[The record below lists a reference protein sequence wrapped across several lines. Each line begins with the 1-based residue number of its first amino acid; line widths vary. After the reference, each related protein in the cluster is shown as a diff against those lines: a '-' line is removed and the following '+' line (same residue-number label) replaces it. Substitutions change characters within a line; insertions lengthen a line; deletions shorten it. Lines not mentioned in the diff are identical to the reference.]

1 MSALAYLRP
10 APATQADAQ
19 TEPRGHGAEILHVS
33 VQQKAFGDHVVLHN
47 TSVSLHEGEAAVL
60 LGPSGCGKS
69 TLLRIAAGLDAHFT
83 GQVRGIAG
91 SSAPAALSFVFQ
103 EPRLFPWL
111 NVADNIGW
119 ADGRRYDRARVT
131 ALLEEVGLAGKGHLL
146 PKSLSGGMA
155 QRVAIARAL
164 YTQPQVL
171 LLDEPFS
178 AVDAFTR
185 MRLQDL
191 VLGLIARLG
200 LSILMVT
207 HDIDEALYL
216 GDRIYMMGT
225 NPGTIQ
231 RRLEVPLAH
240 PRDRRDRLLGDLRS
254 DVLTALHDAH
264 LI

>member
-1 MSALAYLRP
+1 MSALAYLHAGAAVAEP
-10 APATQADAQ
+10 AQ
-19 TEPRGHGAEILHVS
+19 RRVHGEAILHVN
-33 VQQKAFGDHVVLHN
+33 VQEKAFGEHVVLRD
-47 TSVSLHEGEAAVL
+47 TQVTLHAGEAAVL

-69 TLLRIAAGLDAHFT
+69 TLLRIAAGLDARFV
-83 GQVRGIAG
+83 GQVDTGEQGGGAHT
-91 SSAPAALSFVFQ
+91 ALSFVFQ

-111 NVADNIGW
+111 NVAHNIGW
-119 ADGRRYDRARVT
+119 ADGARFDRARVE
-131 ALLEEVGLAGKGHLL
+131 ALLAEVGLAGKGHLL

-164 YTQPQVL
+164 YTQPKVL

-185 MRLQDL
+185 MRLQDM
-191 VLGLIARLG
+191 VLGLVDRLG
-200 LSILMVT
+200 LSLLMVT

-216 GDRIYMMGT
+216 GDRIHMMGI

-231 RRLEVPLAH
+231 RTLEVPLPH
-240 PRDRRDRLLGDLRS
+240 PRDRRDRSLGDLRS